1 LHATVEET
9 RNVKDVPPAI
19 TIFWYL
25 KTCTLVD
32 CTAYISVSQHDI
44 SNLSYLPTYIA
55 KEHHITIP
63 IFIAAR
69 IANLT
74 FLTISYRS
82 GDYRDELVWA
92 AAWLYRATNNN
103 TYLNTAESLYNEF
116 GLQYWNG
123 AFNWDNKVSGLQ
135 VRYDKN
141 FTFTVSMT
149 NQ

>member
-1 LHATVEET
+1 M
-9 RNVKDVPPAI
+9 
-19 TIFWYL
+19 
-25 KTCTLVD
+25 
-32 CTAYISVSQHDI
+32 SQYDI

-69 IANLT
+69 ITNIT

-92 AAWLYRATNNN
+92 AAWLYRATNDN

-135 VRYDKN
+135 VRYVKK

-149 NQ
+149 NP